1 VNTMGKLVKRGFT
14 LIELMVVIAVV
25 AVIAALA
32 APMFT
37 SLIEM
42 QRLRGTTA
50 QLVTDLQF
58 ARNEAVS
65 RNTLV
70 RLSFNANPQ
79 MTCYTLYTSTELINA
94 VRCNCLLGA
103 GNACTAANV
112 EIRTVQM
119 PTSRGVQVLI
129 PIPQEYDTAF
139 AFDNITG
146 GLYAIPTD
154 FLTRPLDSI
163 RIDSFLDAPR
173 KLSVAINRT
182 GRPAICSPEGSTMSE
197 TACPPP

>member
-1 VNTMGKLVKRGFT
+1 MGKLVKRGFT

-70 RLSFNANPQ
+70 RLSFRFNDTL
-79 MTCYTLYTSTELINA
+79 TCYSIYTSVTLND
-94 VRCNCLLGA
+94 RCDCQLGA
-103 GNACTAANV
+103 GNACSAANV

-119 PTSRGVQVLI
+119 PTSRGVRVQI
-129 PIPQEYDTAF
+129 PSAEDRQAF

-146 GLYAIPTD
+146 GLFGIPTD
-154 FLTRPLDSI
+154 EEPLAIDSI
-163 RIDSFLDAPR
+163 RIDSFLDTPR
-173 KLSVAINRT
+173 KLSIAVNRT
-182 GRPAICSPEGSTMSE
+182 GRPTVCSPEGSTMSE